1 MHCNVIQ
8 WFFQKWLFFTM
19 IVCSGNLNYNQHP
32 LSAAVGNKISEYQ
45 TKSDFHVSILNAN
58 CHTRQREK
66 LKAKLGI
73 VGREMV
79 FRLASI
85 TLEFGS
91 LLCTHSL
98 RGKYHTANTDWWQ
111 WAHPSLAAEGFKSPR
126 LQANN
131 RASSLLVNCQQVNQ
145 SKRLEEMRY

>member
-1 MHCNVIQ
+1 
-8 WFFQKWLFFTM
+8 M
-19 IVCSGNLNYNQHP
+19 IVCSGNLNCNQHP

-98 RGKYHTANTDWWQ
+98 TDTQ
-111 WAHPSLAAEGFKSPR
+111 REISHSKHGLMAVGTPIPSS
-126 LQANN
+126 
-131 RASSLLVNCQQVNQ
+131 
-145 SKRLEEMRY
+145 